1 MKKLLNLFLLLIF
14 FLVYSN
20 AVFAACIDGSCANG
34 KGTFIMVNGTKYVG
48 EFKDNQM
55 NGQGTL
61 IYTDGTKYVGEFKD
75 NQMNGQG
82 TLTYKDGRKYIGE
95 FQDNWY
101 HGQGTLTYKDG
112 RKYIGEF
119 RWGEYH
125 GQGVLTYA
133 DGQINNGIWNFGK
146 LVEKNKA
153 KTKIVKKNTEI
164 KKQKLKK
171 KKKENTPISASS
183 GTGFF
188 ISPQGHIVSNNHVI
202 DACHKVNINYQGEAK
217 PAKVI
222 SRDRANDLALLQ
234 VDINP
239 KDIFVISNNDAM
251 LLEEVYVAGYPFG
264 KSVSSSIK
272 VTKGVVSSLSGL
284 GDNFSNIQIDYFQSN
299 IEGELIDKLH
309 EVGFSYNTILL
320 NAGGYTHTSIALA
333 DAVASVKT
341 PVIEVHISNIYSRE
355 DFRRKSLLSP
365 NCKGVVCGLGLD
377 SYKAALATIC

>member
-20 AVFAACIDGSCANG
+20 AAFAACIDGSCANG
-34 KGTFIMVNGTKYVG
+34 KGTFIMVN
-48 EFKDNQM
+48 
-55 NGQGTL
+55 
-61 IYTDGTKYVGEFKD
+61 GTKYVGEFKD

-153 KTKIVKKNTEI
+153 KTKIVKKNTKI

-188 ISPQGHIVSNNHVI
+188 ISPEGHIVSNNHVI

-284 GDNFSNIQIDYFQSN
+284 GDNFSNIQIDAALQPGNSGGPIITNEGKVIGVAVAKLDFKQTIKTYGAIPENINFGVKSSVVNSFVKSNNIIINKLNKEKIINKKELAEKIQNATVYLDCWMTASKIKEMKSKKTLFPN
-299 IEGELIDKLH
+299 IE
-309 EVGFSYNTILL
+309 
-320 NAGGYTHTSIALA
+320 
-333 DAVASVKT
+333 
-341 PVIEVHISNIYSRE
+341 
-355 DFRRKSLLSP
+355 
-365 NCKGVVCGLGLD
+365 LD
-377 SYKAALATIC
+377 

>member
-20 AVFAACIDGSCANG
+20 AAFAACIDGSCANG
-34 KGTFIMVNGTKYVG
+34 KGTFIMVN
-48 EFKDNQM
+48 
-55 NGQGTL
+55 
-61 IYTDGTKYVGEFKD
+61 GTKYVGEFKD

-119 RWGEYH
+119 RWWEYH

-153 KTKIVKKNTEI
+153 KTKIVKKNTKI

-188 ISPQGHIVSNNHVI
+188 ISPEGHIVSNNHVI

-239 KDIFVISNNDAM
+239 KDIFVISKNDAM

-284 GDNFSNIQIDYFQSN
+284 GDNFSSF
-299 IEGELIDKLH
+299 
-309 EVGFSYNTILL
+309 
-320 NAGGYTHTSIALA
+320 
-333 DAVASVKT
+333 
-341 PVIEVHISNIYSRE
+341 
-355 DFRRKSLLSP
+355 
-365 NCKGVVCGLGLD
+365 
-377 SYKAALATIC
+377 